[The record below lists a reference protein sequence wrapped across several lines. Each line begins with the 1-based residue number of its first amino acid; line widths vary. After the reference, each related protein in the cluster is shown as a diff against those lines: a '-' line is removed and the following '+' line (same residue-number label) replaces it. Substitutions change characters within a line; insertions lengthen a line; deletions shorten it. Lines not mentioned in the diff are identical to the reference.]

1 LTIATEVIQMMIP
14 WATYTIFLA
23 IAVVNNKSL
32 INWILLAFTL
42 LLLFWH
48 ISADLVTKR
57 SHLILKRGWNIFTFV
72 AAALFLI
79 IIVYQILSL
88 ESIANAQSTK
98 DLVDWFPA
106 WITDNNKIIGL
117 EDYTNFSTFDLA
129 VKFLAYV
136 AYFNLSVI
144 TKRQIEKSGSKIKNY
159 QVEDLF
165 EPLND
170 DTKEDFDRLSSTIAD
185 KDETIYAKFSLVF
198 AVY

>member
-1 LTIATEVIQMMIP
+1 ML
-14 WATYTIFLA
+14 
-23 IAVVNNKSL
+23 
-32 INWILLAFTL
+32 
-42 LLLFWH
+42 
-48 ISADLVTKR
+48 R
-57 SHLILKRGWNIFTFV
+57 RGWNIFTFV

-88 ESIANAQSTK
+88 DPIANAQSTI

-117 EDYTNFSTFDLA
+117 EDYTGFSNFDLA

-144 TKRQIEKSGSKIKNY
+144 TKRQIEKSGSKIKDY
-159 QVEDLF
+159 QVADLF

-170 DTKEDFDRLSSTIAD
+170 ETNEDFDRMSSTIED
-185 KDETIYAKFSLVF
+185 KNETIHAKFSLVF
-198 AVY
+198 VVY

>member
-1 LTIATEVIQMMIP
+1 MMIP
-14 WATYTIFLA
+14 WATYTIFLI
-23 IAVVNNKSL
+23 IAVFNNKSL

-57 SHLILKRGWNIFTFV
+57 SHLMLRRGWNIFTFV

-79 IIVYQILSL
+79 IIIYQILSL
-88 ESIANAQSTK
+88 DPIANAESTK
-98 DLVDWFPA
+98 NVINWLPR

-117 EDYTNFSTFDLA
+117 DDYTTFSTLDLA

-144 TKRQIEKSGSKIKNY
+144 TKRQIEKSGSKIKSY

-165 EPLND
+165 EPTNEDSKD
-170 DTKEDFDRLSSTIAD
+170 DIERMSSTIGD
-185 KDETIYAKFSLVF
+185 KDETMQVKFSLVYV
-198 AVY
+198 VY